1 MQIEPKSR
9 RRRVPSHVSLACAV
23 LALAATA
30 LSAAAL
36 SASPALAT
44 GGPADTTGSAQQVQ
58 FASATVSGTVNPSGA
73 ATSYYFEYGTTS
85 AYGVQT
91 SPTSAGAGTANVA
104 VQQTL
109 SGLTASTTYHYR
121 LVATSPSGTAYGQDA
136 TFATTPTP
144 APAVTTGTATSVSF
158 ASASLT
164 GSVNPQGVPTTYYFQ
179 YGTTLAYSAKTAVE
193 SAGSGTA
200 PQAVTAPIA
209 GLAPASAYHYRLV
222 AASAGGTVVGAD
234 ATLTTTKTAAPAVA
248 TAAATAVG
256 ITSATLNATV
266 NPNGVASDY
275 YFQYGTTSS
284 YGRSTPSQSAGS
296 GTGAA
301 PYSAELTGLAPG
313 TTYHY
318 RAVAVSAGGTVDGR
332 DATFATGK
340 TPAPTAVT
348 GAAYAVTTTTASLAG
363 TIDPHGIATSYYF
376 LYGARSPSTRTPAV
390 PAGAGTATVAVS
402 AALANLV
409 PGTTYSYRLVGVGA
423 STVTATIRYFT
434 TAKIPASLSLTAAPS
449 PVAAGAMVTIN
460 GTLTGTGVGIRTVAL
475 QVEPY
480 PYRRGFTSVGAPEQT
495 SASGAFTFT
504 LPDLDVNTMVRAVTI
519 NGSPSLATSAELVR
533 VGVRVGVQVRR
544 HGRSV
549 RFSGF
554 VAPVGAPVQIQIQR
568 RFRGAWITI
577 VRTTTHRTRR
587 GASYAHTI
595 RSAHAGHYRIVAHVR
610 NASLRSGRSRV
621 VTLG

>member
-1 MQIEPKSR
+1 MQIEPKSSR
-9 RRRVPSHVSLACAV
+9 RKVISALSLACAV
-23 LALAATA
+23 LALAV
-30 LSAAAL
+30 AAL
-36 SASPALAT
+36 SASQALAT
-44 GGPADTTGSAQQVQ
+44 AAPAATTGPAQQVQ

-73 ATSYYFEYGTTS
+73 ATSYYFEYGSTS

-121 LVATSPSGTAYGQDA
+121 LVATSPGGTSYGQDA

-164 GSVNPQGVPTTYYFQ
+164 GSVDPEGVPTTYYFQ
-179 YGTTLAYSAKTAVE
+179 YGDTLAYGAKTAVE
-193 SAGSGTA
+193 SAASGTA
-200 PQAVTAPIA
+200 SQAVSAPIA
-209 GLAPASAYHYRLV
+209 GLASATTYHYRLV
-222 AASAGGTVVGAD
+222 ATSAGGTVVGAD
-234 ATLTTTKTAAPAVA
+234 ATLTTTKTPPPLAA

-256 ITSATLNATV
+256 TTSATLNATV
-266 NPNGVASDY
+266 NPNGVASNY
-275 YFQYGTTSS
+275 YFEYGTTSS

-296 GTGAA
+296 GTAA
-301 PYSAELTGLAPG
+301 ASYRAALNGLVPG

-318 RAVAVSAGGTVDGR
+318 RVVAVSAGGTVDGR
-332 DATFATGK
+332 DATLATAK
-340 TPAPTAVT
+340 TPAPTVVS
-348 GAAYAVTTTTASLAG
+348 GAASAVTTTTASLAG
-363 TIDPHGIATSYYF
+363 TIDPHGIATTYYF
-376 LYGARSPSTRTPAV
+376 LYGTKSPTTRTPTAS
-390 PAGAGTATVAVS
+390 AGAGTATVAVS

-409 PGTTYSYRLVGVGA
+409 PGTTYSYRLVGAGA
-423 STVTATIRYFT
+423 STVTGSIGHFT
-434 TAKIPASLSLTAAPS
+434 TAKIPASLSLTPTPS
-449 PVAAGAMVTIN
+449 LVAAGA
-460 GTLTGTGVGIRTVAL
+460 GLTVKGMLSGTGVGIRTVAL

-480 PYRRGFTSVGAPEQT
+480 PYRGGFTTVGVPEQT
-495 SASGAFTFT
+495 SASGAFTLT

-519 NGSPSLATSAELVR
+519 SGSPSLATSATLVR
-533 VGVRVGVQVRR
+533 VVVRVGVQVRR

-549 RFSGF
+549 RFSGL
-554 VAPVGAPVQIQIQR
+554 VAPAGAPVQIQIQR

-595 RSAHAGHYRIVAHVR
+595 RSAHAGRYRIVAHVR
-610 NASLRSGRSRV
+610 NASLLSGRSRV

>member
-1 MQIEPKSR
+1 MQIEPKSSR
-9 RRRVPSHVSLACAV
+9 RKVISALSLACAV
-23 LALAATA
+23 LALAV
-30 LSAAAL
+30 AAL
-36 SASPALAT
+36 SASQALAT
-44 GGPADTTGSAQQVQ
+44 AAPAATTGPAQQVQ

-73 ATSYYFEYGTTS
+73 ATSYYFEYGSTS

-121 LVATSPSGTAYGQDA
+121 LVATSPGGTTYGQDA
-136 TFATTPTP
+136 

-164 GSVNPQGVPTTYYFQ
+164 GSVDPEGVPTTYYFQ
-179 YGTTLAYSAKTAVE
+179 YGDTLAYGAKTAVE
-193 SAGSGTA
+193 SAASGTA
-200 PQAVTAPIA
+200 SQAVSAPIA
-209 GLAPASAYHYRLV
+209 GLASATTYHYRLV
-222 AASAGGTVVGAD
+222 ATSAGGTVVGAD
-234 ATLTTTKTAAPAVA
+234 ATLTTTKTPPPLVA

-256 ITSATLNATV
+256 TTSATLNATV
-266 NPNGVASDY
+266 NPNGVASNY
-275 YFQYGTTSS
+275 YFEYGTTSS

-296 GTGAA
+296 GTAA
-301 PYSAELTGLAPG
+301 ASYRAALNGLVPG

-318 RAVAVSAGGTVDGR
+318 RVVAVSAGGTVDGR
-332 DATFATGK
+332 DATLATAK
-340 TPAPTAVT
+340 TPAPTVVS
-348 GAAYAVTTTTASLAG
+348 GAASAVTTTTASLAG
-363 TIDPHGIATSYYF
+363 TIDPHGIATTYYF
-376 LYGARSPSTRTPAV
+376 LYGTKSPTTRTPTAS
-390 PAGAGTATVAVS
+390 AGAGTATVAVS

-409 PGTTYSYRLVGVGA
+409 PGTTYSYRLVGAGA
-423 STVTATIRYFT
+423 STVTGSIGHFT
-434 TAKIPASLSLTAAPS
+434 TAKIPASLSLTPTPS
-449 PVAAGAMVTIN
+449 LVAAGA
-460 GTLTGTGVGIRTVAL
+460 GLTVKGMLSGTGVGIRTVAL

-480 PYRRGFTSVGAPEQT
+480 PYRGGFTTVGVPEQT
-495 SASGAFTFT
+495 SASGAFTLT

-519 NGSPSLATSAELVR
+519 SGSPSLATSATLVR
-533 VGVRVGVQVRR
+533 VVVRVGVQVRR

-549 RFSGF
+549 RFSGL
-554 VAPVGAPVQIQIQR
+554 VAPAGAPVQIQIQR

-595 RSAHAGHYRIVAHVR
+595 RSAHAGRYRIVAHVR
-610 NASLRSGRSRV
+610 NASLLSGRSRV

>member
-1 MQIEPKSR
+1 MQIEPKSSR
-9 RRRVPSHVSLACAV
+9 RKVISALSLACAV
-23 LALAATA
+23 LALAV
-30 LSAAAL
+30 AAL
-36 SASPALAT
+36 SASQALAT
-44 GGPADTTGSAQQVQ
+44 AAPAATTGPAQQVQ

-73 ATSYYFEYGTTS
+73 ATSYYFEYGSTS

-121 LVATSPSGTAYGQDA
+121 LVATSPGGTTYGQDA

-164 GSVNPQGVPTTYYFQ
+164 GSVDPEGVPTTYYFQ
-179 YGTTLAYSAKTAVE
+179 YGDTLAYGAKTAVE
-193 SAGSGTA
+193 SAASGTA
-200 PQAVTAPIA
+200 SQAVSAPIA
-209 GLAPASAYHYRLV
+209 GLASATTYHYRLV
-222 AASAGGTVVGAD
+222 ATSAGGTVVGAD
-234 ATLTTTKTAAPAVA
+234 ATLTTTKTPPPLVA

-256 ITSATLNATV
+256 TTSATLNATV
-266 NPNGVASDY
+266 NPNGVASNY
-275 YFQYGTTSS
+275 YFEYGTTSS

-296 GTGAA
+296 GTAA
-301 PYSAELTGLAPG
+301 ASYRAALNGLVPG

-318 RAVAVSAGGTVDGR
+318 RVVAVSAGGTVDGR
-332 DATFATGK
+332 DATLATAK
-340 TPAPTAVT
+340 TPAPTVVS
-348 GAAYAVTTTTASLAG
+348 GAASAVTTTTASLAG
-363 TIDPHGIATSYYF
+363 TIDPHGIATTYYF
-376 LYGARSPSTRTPAV
+376 LYGTKSPTTRTPTAS
-390 PAGAGTATVAVS
+390 AGAGTATVAVS

-409 PGTTYSYRLVGVGA
+409 PGTTYSYRLVGAGA
-423 STVTATIRYFT
+423 STVTGSIGHFT
-434 TAKIPASLSLTAAPS
+434 TAKIPASLSLTPTPS
-449 PVAAGAMVTIN
+449 LVAAGA
-460 GTLTGTGVGIRTVAL
+460 GLTVKGMLSGTGVGIRTVAL

-480 PYRRGFTSVGAPEQT
+480 PYRGGFTTVGVPEQT
-495 SASGAFTFT
+495 SASGAFTLT

-519 NGSPSLATSAELVR
+519 SGSPSLATSATLVR
-533 VGVRVGVQVRR
+533 VVVRVGVQVRR

-549 RFSGF
+549 RFSGL
-554 VAPVGAPVQIQIQR
+554 VAPAGAPVQIQIQR

-595 RSAHAGHYRIVAHVR
+595 RSAHAGRYRIVAHVR
-610 NASLRSGRSRV
+610 NASLLSGRSRV